1 MTSLIALSLSPAN
14 PPLISLSCPV
24 LTVEGWEKV
33 LNLSRVMWPY
43 QMTRRLNVICK
54 NELWYPEQGLFV
66 YHRRWSMPSNK
77 RGTST
82 ISCVP
87 AASIQSE
94 TTAFTLRMESCTA
107 NKVSDDGVEQL
118 WHYHAEAWMAFQTWA
133 LVCVFFSL
141 KNKTSTLSLGLVAMA
156 ASFPLRPETSSWRCS
171 ATPGTIPASS
181 VL

>member
-1 MTSLIALSLSPAN
+1 
-14 PPLISLSCPV
+14 
-24 LTVEGWEKV
+24 
-33 LNLSRVMWPY
+33 MWPH
-43 QMTRRLNVICK
+43 QMTRCLNVTCE
-54 NELWYPEQGLFV
+54 NELWYPERGLFV

-82 ISCVP
+82 VFCVP
-87 AASIQSE
+87 AASSQSE
-94 TTAFTLRMESCTA
+94 TTPSTSRTESRTA

-133 LVCVFFSL
+133 LVCVFVSF
-141 KNKTSTLSLGLVAMA
+141 KNKTSTLCLGLVAMA
-156 ASFPLRPETSSWRCS
+156 ASFPSRLETSSWRRS